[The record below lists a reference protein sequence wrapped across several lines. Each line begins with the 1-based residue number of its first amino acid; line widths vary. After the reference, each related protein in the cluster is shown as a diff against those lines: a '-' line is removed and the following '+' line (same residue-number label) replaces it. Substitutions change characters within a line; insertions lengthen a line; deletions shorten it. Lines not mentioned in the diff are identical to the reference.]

1 MIYPEQIRAARA
13 LLGLNQTEL
22 SELAGVGSATVKRIE
37 VATGEIR
44 GAAQTIWK
52 IQMALEKAGV
62 RFIDADENAGAGV
75 RLRATPYTHEIPERH

>member
-22 SELAGVGSATVKRIE
+22 ATLAGVGVATVKRIE
-37 VATGEIR
+37 VGSGEIR

-52 IQMALEKAGV
+52 IQTALENAGV
-62 RFIDADENAGAGV
+62 RFIDADENAGPGV
-75 RLRATPYTHEIPERH
+75 RLKTPLKY

>member
-13 LLGLNQTEL
+13 LLGLSQTEL
-22 SELAGVGSATVKRIE
+22 SELAGVGVATVKRIE

-62 RFIDADENAGAGV
+62 SFVYADENEGAGV
-75 RLRATPYTHEIPERH
+75 RLRATQYSHENPEHH